1 MAIGYRGRYQLS
13 TLRVPQSPRL
23 HRSYPPLP
31 WRSDERERMACHAG
45 PTCHCH
51 FFWTQRNDEE
61 IAVRCLALTFFEILE
76 RDRVTL
82 IWTAGA
88 RVLVLD
94 KHITIPTTLGLVQ
107 GIFFFVRKRSSGCA
121 LLYLE
126 SRTQARRDLVGM
138 GAEEAQHQ
146 RGQLLPVPG
155 VTVVGLCHDAQ
166 LVVAD
171 VRRELPGVLRR
182 DDLVFGA
189 VDRENPTHQY
199 IRGVF
204 LLRSTEGDSLSPA
217 VFAYGTAGK

>member
-1 MAIGYRGRYQLS
+1 VFWFWINTSPYPQLLDWYRG
-13 TLRVPQSPRL
+13 
-23 HRSYPPLP
+23 
-31 WRSDERERMACHAG
+31 
-45 PTCHCH
+45 
-51 FFWTQRNDEE
+51 
-61 IAVRCLALTFFEILE
+61 
-76 RDRVTL
+76 
-82 IWTAGA
+82 
-88 RVLVLD
+88 
-94 KHITIPTTLGLVQ
+94 
-107 GIFFFVRKRSSGCA
+107 FFFVRKRSSGCA

-155 VTVVGLCHDAQ
+155 VTVVGICDDAQ

-204 LLRSTEGDSLSPA
+204 LLRSTEGVSLSPA